1 MSINQHISAF
11 NQRLPALILGLS
23 IMASAAILGSLTGKA
38 AVNYRQLERT
48 VTVKGLSEREYP
60 ADIVIW
66 PIQFN
71 VAGNDLE
78 QVYLDLEANNDRIT
92 RFLTLA
98 GIAADE
104 ITPGNPSMTDKSA
117 QAYGNNTRS
126 EFRYT
131 ATQTVTVYSE
141 QIADVR
147 RVMTQLSDLGK
158 QGIVLT
164 GEGYQSQTEYL
175 FTRLNDIKPDM
186 VEEAT
191 RNAREV
197 AEKFALDSGSD
208 LGRIRTASQGQF
220 SISARDR
227 NNPHIKKVRV
237 VSTVEYYLSD

>member
-1 MSINQHISAF
+1 MSIDQRIPAL

-23 IMASAAILGSLTGKA
+23 IMASAAILGSLAGKA
-38 AVNYRQLERT
+38 ALNYRQMERT

-78 QVYLDLEANNDRIT
+78 KVYQDLEANSDRIT
-92 RFLTLA
+92 RFLTEA
-98 GIAADE
+98 GISAEE
-104 ITPGNPSMTDKSA
+104 ITPGNPSITDKSA

-131 ATQTVTVYSE
+131 ANQAVTVYSE
-141 QIADVR
+141 DIAAVR
-147 RVMTQLSDLGK
+147 EVMTHLSDLGK

-164 GEGYQSQTEYL
+164 GEGYQNQTEYL
-175 FTRLNDIKPDM
+175 FIQLNDVKPDM

-191 RNAREV
+191 QNAREV
-197 AEKFALDSGSD
+197 AEKFAIDSGSD

-220 SISARDR
+220 SISPRDR